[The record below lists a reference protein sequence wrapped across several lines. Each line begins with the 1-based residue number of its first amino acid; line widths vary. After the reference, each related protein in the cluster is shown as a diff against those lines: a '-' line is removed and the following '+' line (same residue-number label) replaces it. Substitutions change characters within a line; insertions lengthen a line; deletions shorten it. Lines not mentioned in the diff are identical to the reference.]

1 MKRETKKNIVQLGSF
16 IAGIVLLN
24 GIGAYVHHRF
34 DLTQDKRYTLS
45 PITNE
50 IIDQVEEPILI
61 EVLLEGQFSQEF
73 VKLQAETRQLLEE
86 FSAENS
92 NILFRFVNP
101 LEEGGGTEDQIVS
114 NLYELGAKPVT
125 LTVNNKGMQSQA
137 LVFPWA
143 FVNKGEQMVKV
154 QLLKN
159 MIGANTEE
167 KVLTSIQHL
176 EYAFTEAI
184 AKVNTPKSKKIAI
197 LKGNG
202 QIEDPYLADFL
213 ISAKDNYHLA
223 PFTLDSVAQSPQA
236 TLVQLQEFDLAIMA
250 KPTKEFDEKQIEVLD
265 QFIMNGGKTLWLL
278 DQVQADFDSLR
289 TKGSLFAYPK
299 DQSLGEML
307 FKYGVRINPLL
318 VKDEVATPIKLAL
331 GRQGSETQYGEFI
344 WKFAPFVYP
353 ESTHPIVKNIE
364 GVRLDFASPIDT
376 LKNEIKKTVLLQSSP
391 YSLTV
396 GTPTEINL
404 DMINEESNPEHYS
417 EKGNYILGVLLEGQ
431 FKSVFE
437 NRVLPFALPNAKK
450 RSEHNKM
457 IVISDGDI
465 IKNQLDQNY
474 QPMELGYDK
483 WTNKLYGNKEF
494 LFNAVNY
501 LLDDSGLINL
511 RTKEVKIPVL
521 DKMRVFERYSTI
533 QFIVLGIPILVV
545 LLLGF
550 LFSFFK
556 RKTFVKK

>member
-1 MKRETKKNIVQLGSF
+1 MKRETKKNSVQLGIF
-16 IAGIVLLN
+16 IAGILLLN
-24 GIGAYVHHRF
+24 GIGAFVYQRF

-50 IIDQVEEPILI
+50 IIDKVEEPVLI

-86 FSAENS
+86 FSAKNS

-101 LEEGGGTEDQIVS
+101 LEEGGGTQDEIVN
-114 NLYELGAKPVT
+114 NLYGLGAKPVT
-125 LTVNNKGMQSQA
+125 LTVNNKGIQSQA

-143 FVNKGEQMVKV
+143 FVSRGEQMVKV

-184 AKVNTPKSKKIAI
+184 AKINTPKSKKIAI

-202 QIEDPYLADFL
+202 QLEDQYIADFL
-213 ISAKDNYHLA
+213 LSAKDSYHLA
-223 PFTLDSVAQSPQA
+223 PFTLDSVAKAPEK
-236 TLVQLQEFDLAIMA
+236 TLEQLKEFDLAIIA
-250 KPTKEFDEKQIEVLD
+250 KPTQEFDDKQIEVLD

-289 TKGSLFAYPK
+289 AKGSMLVYPK

-353 ESTHPIVKNIE
+353 ESNHPIVKNIE
-364 GVRLDFASPIDT
+364 GVRMDFASPIDT
-376 LKNEIKKTVLLQSSP
+376 LKNGIQKTVLLQSSQ

-396 GTPTEINL
+396 GTPAEITL
-404 DMINEESNPEHYS
+404 DILNEETDPAHY
-417 EKGNYILGVLLEGQ
+417 EGKGNYVLGVLLEGQ

-437 NRVLPFALPNAKK
+437 NRVLPFALPQVKK
-450 RSEHNKM
+450 QSIATKM

-465 IKNQLDQNY
+465 IKNQLDQHY

-494 LFNAVNY
+494 LFNSVNY

-521 DKMRVFERYSTI
+521 DKMRVFEHYTTI
-533 QFIVLGIPILVV
+533 QIIVLAVPVAV
-545 LLLGF
+545 LLILGF

-556 RKTFVKK
+556 RKAFVKK

>member
-16 IAGIVLLN
+16 VAGIVILN
-24 GIGAYVHHRF
+24 IVGSFVHQRF

-50 IIDQVEEPILI
+50 IIDQVAEPILI

-86 FSAENS
+86 FAAENT

-101 LEEGGGTEDQIVS
+101 LEEGGGSEEQIIS

-125 LTVNNKGMQSQA
+125 LTVNNKGIQSQA

-143 FVNKGEQMVKV
+143 FVSKGEQMVKV

-159 MIGANTEE
+159 RIGANTEE

-184 AKVNTPKSKKIAI
+184 AKINTPKSKKIAI

-202 QIEDPYLADFL
+202 QLEDQYIADFL
-213 ISAKDNYHLA
+213 ITAKENYHIA
-223 PFTLDSVAQSPQA
+223 PFTMDSVANAPEK
-236 TLVQLQEFDLAIMA
+236 TLKQLQEFDLAILA
-250 KPTKEFDEKQIEVLD
+250 KPTKAFDEKQIEVLD

-289 TKGSLFAYPK
+289 EKGSMLAYPK

-307 FKYGVRINPLL
+307 FKYGVRVNPLL
-318 VKDEVATPIKLAL
+318 VKDEVGTPIKLAI
-331 GRQGSETQYGEFI
+331 GRQGSETQYSEFI
-344 WKFAPFVYP
+344 WKYAPFVYP
-353 ESTHPIVKNIE
+353 ESNHPIVKNIE
-364 GVRLDFASPIDT
+364 GVRLDFTSPIDT
-376 LKNEIKKTVLLQSSP
+376 LKNGIKKTILLQSSP
-391 YSLTV
+391 YSLTT
-396 GTPTEINL
+396 GTPSEISL
-404 DMINEESNPEHYS
+404 DMLNEESSPEHY
-417 EKGNYILGVLLEGQ
+417 KGNGKYVLGVLLEGQ

-437 NRVLPFALPNAKK
+437 NRVLPFALTNAKK
-450 RSEHNKM
+450 QSVENKM

-501 LLDDSGLINL
+501 LLDDSGLIHL

-521 DKMRVFERYSTI
+521 DKMKVFEHYTTI
-533 QFIVLGIPILVV
+533 QIIVLVIPVIVVLVV
-545 LLLGF
+545 GF

-556 RKTFVKK
+556 RKAFVKK

>member
-236 TLVQLQEFDLAIMA
+236 TLAQLQEFDLAIMA

-450 RSEHNKM
+450 RSEDNKM

-521 DKMRVFERYSTI
+521 DKMRVFEHYSTI

>member
-1 MKRETKKNIVQLGSF
+1 MKRETKKNSVQLGIF
-16 IAGIVLLN
+16 IAGILLLN
-24 GIGAYVHHRF
+24 GIGAFVYQRF

-45 PITNE
+45 PITND
-50 IIDQVEEPILI
+50 IIDKVEEPVLI

-73 VKLQAETRQLLEE
+73 VKLQGETRQLLEE
-86 FSAENS
+86 FSAKNS
-92 NILFRFVNP
+92 NILFRFINP
-101 LEEGGGTEDQIVS
+101 LEEGGGTQDEIVN
-114 NLYELGAKPVT
+114 NLYGLGAKPVT
-125 LTVNNKGMQSQA
+125 LTVNNKGIQSQA

-143 FVNKGEQMVKV
+143 FVSRGEQMVKV

-184 AKVNTPKSKKIAI
+184 AKINTPKSKKIAI

-202 QIEDPYLADFL
+202 QLEDQYIADFL
-213 ISAKDNYHLA
+213 LSAKDNYHLA
-223 PFTLDSVAQSPQA
+223 PFTLDSVAKAPEK
-236 TLVQLQEFDLAIMA
+236 TLEQLKEFDLAIVV
-250 KPTKEFDEKQIEVLD
+250 KPTREFDDKQIEVLD

-289 TKGSLFAYPK
+289 AKGSMLAYPK
-299 DQSLGEML
+299 DHSLGEML

-353 ESTHPIVKNIE
+353 ESNHPIVKNIE

-376 LKNEIKKTVLLQSSP
+376 LKNGIRKTVLLQSSQ

-396 GTPTEINL
+396 GTPVEISL
-404 DMINEESNPEHYS
+404 DILNEETTPEHY
-417 EKGNYILGVLLEGQ
+417 EGKGNYVLGVLLEGQ

-450 RSEHNKM
+450 QSEETKM

-521 DKMRVFERYSTI
+521 DKMKVFEHYTI
-533 QFIVLGIPILVV
+533 IQIIVLAVPIAV
-545 LLLGF
+545 LLIVGF

-556 RKTFVKK
+556 RKAFVKK

>member
-1 MKRETKKNIVQLGSF
+1 MKRETKKNLVQLGSF

-24 GIGAYVHHRF
+24 GIGTYVHHRF

-50 IIDQVEEPILI
+50 IIDRVEEPILI

-73 VKLQAETRQLLEE
+73 VKLQGETRQLLEE

-101 LEEGGGTEDQIVS
+101 LEEGGGTEDQIVG
-114 NLYELGAKPVT
+114 NLYQLGAKPVT
-125 LTVNNKGMQSQA
+125 LTVNNKGIQSQS

-143 FVNKGEQMVKV
+143 FVTKGEQMVKV

-184 AKVNTPKSKKIAI
+184 SKVNTPKSKKIAV

-202 QIEDPYLADFL
+202 QLEDQYMADFL
-213 ISAKDNYHLA
+213 MTAGENYHLA
-223 PFTLDSVAQSPQA
+223 PFTLDSVAHAPEK
-236 TLVQLQEFDLAIMA
+236 TLEQLKEFDLALIA
-250 KPTKEFDEKQIEVLD
+250 KPTKPFDEKQIEVLD

-289 TKGSLFAYPK
+289 VKGSLFAYPK

-307 FKYGVRINPLL
+307 FKYGVRINPVL

-353 ESTHPIVKNIE
+353 ESNHPIVKNIE

-376 LKNEIKKTVLLQSSP
+376 LKNGIKKTVLLQSSQ

-396 GTPTEINL
+396 GTPNEINL
-404 DMINEESNPEHYS
+404 NMINEESAPEHY
-417 EKGNYILGVLLEGQ
+417 EGKGNYIMGVLLEGQ

-437 NRVLPFALPNAKK
+437 NRVLPFALPKAKN
-450 RSEHNKM
+450 RSEETKM

-465 IKNQLDQNY
+465 IKNQLDQEY

-494 LFNAVNY
+494 IFNAVNY

-521 DKMRVFERYSTI
+521 DKMKVFEKYSTI
-533 QFIVLGIPILVV
+533 QFIVLGVPIAV
-545 LLLGF
+545 LLVLGF

-556 RKTFVKK
+556 RKAFVKK

>member
-1 MKRETKKNIVQLGSF
+1 MKRETKKNIVQLGRF
-16 IAGIVLLN
+16 IVGIVLLN
-24 GIGAYVHHRF
+24 CIGAYVHHRF

-45 PITNE
+45 SITNE
-50 IIDQVEEPILI
+50 IIDKVEEPILI

-73 VKLQAETRQLLEE
+73 VKLQGETRQLLEE
-86 FSAENS
+86 FSAENN

-101 LEEGGGTEDQIVS
+101 LEEVGGTEDQIVS
-114 NLYELGAKPVT
+114 NLYEMGAKPVT
-125 LTVNNKGMQSQA
+125 LTVNNKGIQSQA

-143 FVNKGEQMVKV
+143 FVTKGDQMVKV

-159 MIGANTEE
+159 RIGANTEE
-167 KVLTSIQHL
+167 KVVTSIQHL

-184 AKVNTPKSKKIAI
+184 AKVNTAKSKKIAI

-202 QIEDPYLADFL
+202 QLEDQYIADFL
-213 ISAKDNYHLA
+213 ISAKENYHIA
-223 PFTLDSVAQSPQA
+223 PFTLDSVAKAPEK
-236 TLVQLQEFDLAIMA
+236 TLEQLEEFDLAILA
-250 KPTKEFDEKQIEVLD
+250 KPTKEFDDKQIEVLD
-265 QFIMNGGKTLWLL
+265 QFVMNGGKMLWLL

-289 TKGSLFAYPK
+289 AKGSLFAYPK

-318 VKDEVATPIKLAL
+318 IKDEVATPIKLAI

-353 ESTHPIVKNIE
+353 ESNHPIVKNIE
-364 GVRLDFASPIDT
+364 GVRLDFTSPIDT
-376 LKNEIKKTVLLQSSP
+376 LKNGIKKTVLLQSSQ
-391 YSLTV
+391 YSLAV
-396 GTPTEINL
+396 GTPTEVNL
-404 DMINEESNPEHYS
+404 SMIKDEATPEHYAG
-417 EKGNYILGVLLEGQ
+417 KGNYITGVLLEGE

-437 NRVLPFALPNAKK
+437 NRILPFALPNAKK
-450 RSEHNKM
+450 VSTDTKM

-465 IKNQLDQNY
+465 ITNQLDQNY

-501 LLDDSGLINL
+501 LLDDTGLINL

-521 DKMRVFERYSTI
+521 DKMRVFENYVTI
-533 QFIVLGIPILVV
+533 QLIVLLIPIIVVV
-545 LLLGF
+545 LIGF

-556 RKTFVKK
+556 RRAFVKK

>member
-1 MKRETKKNIVQLGSF
+1 MKRETKKNIVKLGSF

-24 GIGAYVHHRF
+24 AIGAIVHQRF

-50 IIDQVEEPILI
+50 IIDQVEEPLLI

-73 VKLQAETRQLLEE
+73 VKLQGETRQLLEE

-101 LEEGGGTEDQIVS
+101 LEEGGGTEDEIVN
-114 NLYELGAKPVT
+114 NLYGLGAKPVT
-125 LTVNNKGMQSQA
+125 LTVNNKGIQSQA

-143 FVNKGEQMVKV
+143 FVSRGEQMVKV

-184 AKVNTPKSKKIAI
+184 AKINTPKSKKIAI

-202 QIEDPYLADFL
+202 QLEDQYIADFL
-213 ISAKDNYHLA
+213 LSAKDSYHLA
-223 PFTLDSVAQSPQA
+223 PFTLDSVAKTPEK
-236 TLVQLQEFDLAIMA
+236 TLEQLKEFDLAIVA
-250 KPTKEFDEKQIEVLD
+250 KPTREFDEMQIEVLD
-265 QFIMNGGKTLWLL
+265 QFIMHGGKTLWLL

-289 TKGSLFAYPK
+289 AKGTMLAYPK

-331 GRQGSETQYGEFI
+331 GRQGSETQYGEFM

-353 ESTHPIVKNIE
+353 ESKHPIVKNIE
-364 GVRLDFASPIDT
+364 GVRMDFVSPIDT
-376 LKNEIKKTVLLQSSP
+376 LKNGIRKTVLLQSSQ

-396 GTPTEINL
+396 GTPAEITL
-404 DMINEESNPEHYS
+404 DILNEETTPEHY
-417 EKGNYILGVLLEGQ
+417 EGKGNYVLGVLLEGQ

-437 NRVLPFALPNAKK
+437 NRILPFALPAAKK
-450 RSEHNKM
+450 QSVETKM

-483 WTNKLYGNKEF
+483 WTNKHYGNKEF

-521 DKMRVFERYSTI
+521 DKMRVFQHYTTI
-533 QFIVLGIPILVV
+533 QIMVFAVPVAVV
-545 LLLGF
+545 LIIGF

-556 RKTFVKK
+556 RKAFVKK

>member
-236 TLVQLQEFDLAIMA
+236 TLAQLQEFDLAIMA

-417 EKGNYILGVLLEGQ
+417 EKGSYILGVLLEGQ

-450 RSEHNKM
+450 RSEDNKM

-521 DKMRVFERYSTI
+521 DKMRVFEHYSTI

>member
-1 MKRETKKNIVQLGSF
+1 MKRETKKNLVQLGSF

-24 GIGAYVHHRF
+24 GIGTYVPHRF

-50 IIDQVEEPILI
+50 IIDRVEEPILI

-73 VKLQAETRQLLEE
+73 VKLQGETRQLLEE
-86 FSAENS
+86 FSAENP

-101 LEEGGGTEDQIVS
+101 LEEGGGTEDQIVG

-125 LTVNNKGMQSQA
+125 LTVNNKGIQSQS

-143 FVNKGEQMVKV
+143 FVTKGEQMVKV

-184 AKVNTPKSKKIAI
+184 SKVNAPKSKKIAI

-202 QIEDPYLADFL
+202 QLEDQYIADFL
-213 ISAKDNYHLA
+213 MTAGESYHLA
-223 PFTLDSVAQSPQA
+223 PFTLDSVATAPEK
-236 TLVQLQEFDLAIMA
+236 TLEQLKEFDLAIVA
-250 KPTKEFDEKQIEVLD
+250 KPTNPFDDKQIEVLD

-289 TKGSLFAYPK
+289 VKGSLFAYPK

-307 FKYGVRINPLL
+307 FKYGVRVNPVL

-353 ESTHPIVKNIE
+353 ESNHPIVKNIE
-364 GVRLDFASPIDT
+364 GVRLDFTSPIDT
-376 LKNEIKKTVLLQSSP
+376 LKNGIKKTVLLQSSP

-396 GTPTEINL
+396 GTPNEITL
-404 DMINEESNPEHYS
+404 SMINEEATPEHYE

-431 FKSVFE
+431 FRSVFE
-437 NRVLPFALPNAKK
+437 NRVLPFALSNAKN
-450 RSEHNKM
+450 RSEETKM

-465 IKNQLDQNY
+465 IKNQLDQEY

-494 LFNAVNY
+494 IFNSVNY

-521 DKMRVFERYSTI
+521 DKMRVFEKYSTI
-533 QFIVLGIPILVV
+533 QFIVLGVPIAV
-545 LLLGF
+545 LLVLGF

-556 RKTFVKK
+556 RKAFVKK

>member
-1 MKRETKKNIVQLGSF
+1 MKRETKKNIVQLGIF

-24 GIGAYVHHRF
+24 AIGAYVYHRF

-45 PITNE
+45 PITND
-50 IIDQVEEPILI
+50 IIDQVTEPILI

-73 VKLQAETRQLLEE
+73 VKLQGETRQLLEE
-86 FSAENS
+86 FSAENP

-101 LEEGGGTEDQIVS
+101 LEEGGATEDQIVS

-125 LTVNNKGMQSQA
+125 LTVNNKGIQSQA

-143 FVNKGEQMVKV
+143 FVSKGEQMVKV

-184 AKVNTPKSKKIAI
+184 AKVNLPKSKKIAI

-202 QIEDPYLADFL
+202 QLEDPYLADFL

-236 TLVQLQEFDLAIMA
+236 TLAQLQEFDLAIMA

-289 TKGSLFAYPK
+289 AKGSLFAYPK

-364 GVRLDFASPIDT
+364 GVRLDFVSPIDT
-376 LKNEIKKTVLLQSSP
+376 LKNDIKKTVLLQSSA

-404 DMINEESNPEHYS
+404 NMINEETSPEHYKN
-417 EKGNYILGVLLEGQ
+417 KGNYILGVLLEGQ

-437 NRVLPFALPNAKK
+437 NRILPFALPNAKK
-450 RSEHNKM
+450 RSEETKM

-533 QFIVLGIPILVV
+533 QIIVLGIPILVV
-545 LLLGF
+545 LLIGF

-556 RKTFVKK
+556 RKAFVKK

>member
-236 TLVQLQEFDLAIMA
+236 TLAQLQEFDLAIMA

-450 RSEHNKM
+450 RSEDNKM

-550 LFSFFK
+550 LTSLV
-556 RKTFVKK
+556 RSGGR